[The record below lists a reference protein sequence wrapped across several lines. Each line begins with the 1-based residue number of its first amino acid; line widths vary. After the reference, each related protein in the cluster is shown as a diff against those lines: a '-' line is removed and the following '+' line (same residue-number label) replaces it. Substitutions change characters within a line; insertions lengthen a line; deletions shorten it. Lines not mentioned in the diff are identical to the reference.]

1 MKGFLEQ
8 VFRYDFAFEPRDSG
22 RFDRKLEGRSARV
35 LITMGMPALAYRFY
49 FGAHSLRS
57 LERNILKFAGIS
69 PVRASLFGMVE
80 EATEGRRN
88 AWLEKVNRLGRAGR

>member
-1 MKGFLEQ
+1 MSPI
-8 VFRYDFAFEPRDSG
+8 FAAALS
-22 RFDRKLEGRSARV
+22 
-35 LITMGMPALAYRFY
+35 LIVYALAYRFY

-80 EATEGRRN
+80 NASDARRKG
-88 AWLEKVNRLGRAGR
+88 WLDQVTRLGRAGR